1 MARRGGGVATALMI
15 ALSLC
20 VFAGGAYALY
30 YVLTA
35 DWAPSA
41 QDESVSPLQPKE
53 FSEYDWDEL
62 AEVAA
67 LIAEAPSAEEG
78 EEVAGQ
84 WGIELGDKRVISLSD
99 GRQASLTVVGFC
111 HDERADGSGRA
122 GITLMTSPISLQP
135 MNDALTNVGGWEASA
150 LRSWLSSEG
159 AELLPEE
166 LVAQVVTV
174 SKLTN
179 NVGSTSDASMVSS
192 TDDQLW
198 VPSVS
203 EVCGQV
209 DLFASEFGDEVRSRT
224 GYVDYTAYDAV
235 LCAEGEQYPYFRELG
250 VTCHDDSQ
258 HALELSYG
266 GASTSWWYRSPYP
279 LSFNAGDYYYFYQ
292 VMSTGHPTTLGSP
305 DEPSGVVVGL
315 CL

>member
-15 ALSLC
+15 VLSLC
-20 VFAGGAYALY
+20 LFAGGAYALY
-30 YVLTA
+30 HVLTA
-35 DWAPSA
+35 GQTPSA
-41 QDESVSPLQPKE
+41 QDDSTSGLRPKE

-62 AEVAA
+62 AAVAD
-67 LIAEAPSAEEG
+67 LIAEAPSDEEC

-84 WGIELGDKRVISLSD
+84 WGIELGDTRVISLSD

-111 HDERADGSGRA
+111 HDERADGSGHA
-122 GITLMTSPISLQP
+122 GLSLMTSPISVQP
-135 MNDALTNVGGWEASA
+135 MNDTLTNVGGWEASA
-150 LRSWLSSEG
+150 LRSWLSTEG
-159 AELLPEE
+159 VELLPEG
-166 LVAQVVTV
+166 LVAEVVPV

-179 NVGSTSDASMVSS
+179 NVGSTSDASAVSS
-192 TDDQLW
+192 TDDVLW

-209 DLFASEFGDEVRSRT
+209 DLFAHEFGDEVRSRT

-235 LCAEGEQYPYFRELG
+235 LSAEGAQYPYFRDLG
-250 VTCHDDSQ
+250 VTCRDDPGG
-258 HALELSYG
+258 ALGLSYG
-266 GASTSWWYRSPYP
+266 GAKTSWWYRSPYP

-292 VMSTGHPTTLGSP
+292 VTSTGYPTTLGSP